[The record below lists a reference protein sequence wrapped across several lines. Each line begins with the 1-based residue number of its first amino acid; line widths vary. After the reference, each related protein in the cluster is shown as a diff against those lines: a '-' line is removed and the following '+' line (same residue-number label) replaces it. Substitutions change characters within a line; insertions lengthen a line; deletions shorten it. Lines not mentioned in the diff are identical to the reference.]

1 MSLLILKNIR
11 IENANAIS
19 GFTYG
24 FPSVTH
30 FLGFVHALSRQ
41 LSESHQLTFQGCAI
55 LCHDYQVHAYRKD
68 NFTDYTFALT
78 RNPLTKE
85 GKTAPII
92 EEGKMHLTVS
102 LIIEC
107 EGHIAGNSEQDNLLS
122 ETIRQLALRHRL
134 AGGRI
139 IDIARAYFKDSQID
153 DTGCR
158 KLLRPLLPGFI
169 LIDRSQYLQNHKQD
183 SQQDMLS
190 SWLDFS
196 SLKYAYQYDDES
208 PNKGLWQILAKPE
221 KGYLVPLAI
230 GYKQLSSVYEAGQV
244 ADARDPNVP
253 FAFVEA
259 IHSIGEWIGSPSRI
273 ENLEQILWRYDYQA
287 PYYLCRTHSQ
297 LNDTEQ
303 ADSSHLDN
311 DDF

>member
-11 IENANAIS
+11 IENTNAIS

-41 LSESHQLTFQGCAI
+41 LSQSHQLTFHGCAI

-92 EEGKMHLTVS
+92 EEGKMHLTIS
-102 LIIEC
+102 LMIEC
-107 EGHIAGNSEQDNLLS
+107 EGHIAGNSEQDKLLS
-122 ETIRQLALRHRL
+122 EDIRQLALHHRL

-139 IDIARAYFKDSQID
+139 IDIRRAYFKDSPTD

-169 LIDRSQYLQNHKQD
+169 LIDRSEYLQKHMLD

-196 SLKYAYQYDDES
+196 SLKYTYQHNDES
-208 PNKGLWQILAKPE
+208 KDQAKWQAVAKPQ

-230 GYKQLSSVYEAGQV
+230 GYKQLSPAYEAGQV
-244 ADARDPNVP
+244 ADVRDPNSP
-253 FAFVEA
+253 FAFVES

-273 ENLEQILWRYDYQA
+273 ESLEQILWRYDYQS
-287 PYYLCRTHSQ
+287 PYYLCRTARQLTEAEQFDFSQ
-297 LNDTEQ
+297 FNDY
-303 ADSSHLDN
+303 
-311 DDF
+311 